1 MANRAPAILPIGLNR
16 KEAAAYIGVGTT
28 LFDRMVADGRM
39 PCPIEI
45 NSRRVWDRQEIENHF
60 RALKDGGA
68 SGAPD
73 DDPES
78 DWEAA

>member
-1 MANRAPAILPIGLNR
+1 MANRAPVTPIGLNR
-16 KEAAAYIGVGTT
+16 KEAATYIGVGTT

-60 RALKDGGA
+60 RALKDGA
-68 SGAPD
+68 SGTPD